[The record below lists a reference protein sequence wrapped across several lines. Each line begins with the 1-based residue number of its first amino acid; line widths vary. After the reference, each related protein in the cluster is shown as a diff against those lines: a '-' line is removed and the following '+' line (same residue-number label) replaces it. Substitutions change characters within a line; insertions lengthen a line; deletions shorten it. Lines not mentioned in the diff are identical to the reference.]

1 MRAAQSTAL
10 NRFIKATSK
19 VEVDPNAIEN
29 LSVNR
34 ADFLHALENDIK
46 PVSFHFII
54 MIILLRVPFFSPNL
68 RFFKIGYNF
77 YIFFFTTVILVGS
90 RFSNKPQKWV

>member
-34 ADFLHALENDIK
+34 TDFMHALENDIK
-46 PVSFHFII
+46 PVNKKYCFF
-54 MIILLRVPFFSPNL
+54 LLRF
-68 RFFKIGYNF
+68 NF
-77 YIFFFTTVILVGS
+77 ILIII
-90 RFSNKPQKWV
+90 K